1 MYLPEYVGWLSTNCG
16 QGKKVSQL
24 WMPFWSFGVSMK
36 TKHNFIIWGFNIRIF
51 DLFKINSSCLCV
63 LYLISLM
70 AQAYVTV
77 VFIFNSLPHCKHKL
91 ETCLN
96 YYFKVIL
103 NVGALFLRGFKHI
116 LVFHLTKCISSI
128 ISVLNMVCSKRIFF
142 FSHSYWISNMKKSS
156 VWLITFAYKNK
167 CKANLE
173 YYVSSIGFLDFF

>member
-36 TKHNFIIWGFNIRIF
+36 TKHNFIICGFNIRIF

-77 VFIFNSLPHCKHKL
+77 VVIFNSLPHCKHKL
-91 ETCLN
+91 ETWLN

-103 NVGALFLRGFKHI
+103 NVGSI
-116 LVFHLTKCISSI
+116 LVGAHG
-128 ISVLNMVCSKRIFF
+128 VLLVCRHKIWEKLCLIKI
-142 FSHSYWISNMKKSS
+142 WIQPCEEHKERMRQGT
-156 VWLITFAYKNK
+156 VVLIMNYGIWA
-167 CKANLE
+167 L
-173 YYVSSIGFLDFF
+173 